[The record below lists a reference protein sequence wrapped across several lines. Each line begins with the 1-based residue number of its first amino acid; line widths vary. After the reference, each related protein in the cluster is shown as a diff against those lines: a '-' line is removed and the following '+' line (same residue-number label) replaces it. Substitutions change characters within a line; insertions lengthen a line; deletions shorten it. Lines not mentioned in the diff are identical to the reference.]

1 MPEQNKHYNFFQNKE
16 CEYFPCHKGVKEE
29 DFNCL
34 FCYCPLYTLG
44 KHCGGNCTYTESGI
58 KSCQHCTFPHQKKNY
73 DAIIALPRNCRRRRA
88 LGQGG
93 QMNAQEQAQ
102 FRWNHVAKP
111 LNSLGKLEQLVVQIA
126 GIQQTA
132 GVCINKRCVLI
143 CCGDHGVV
151 AEGVSQSGSEV
162 TALVAQSIVAGTANI
177 NLMASVSGTDVY
189 ALDFGM
195 VTPVMGTVDCR
206 IAAGTRNMA
215 REPAMT
221 RAQAEQAVQA
231 GIDAVARM
239 KARGYQLIATGEMG
253 IGNTT
258 ASTAMACALL
268 CCSPEDIT
276 GRGAGLSD
284 AGLQRKKAAIQRA
297 LSIHHPNADDALD
310 VLAKVGG
317 FEIAGMVGIFLGGLR
332 HHVPIVIDGVI
343 SAVAALTAVRIDP
356 ASKSAMLPS
365 HMSHEPAVVRIMSEL
380 GMSPIIY
387 ADMALGEGTGAVSL
401 IPLLD
406 MALKVYHG
414 PHTFDELGISA
425 YEPQEGKA

>member
-1 MPEQNKHYNFFQNKE
+1 M
-16 CEYFPCHKGVKEE
+16 
-29 DFNCL
+29 
-34 FCYCPLYTLG
+34 
-44 KHCGGNCTYTESGI
+44 
-58 KSCQHCTFPHQKKNY
+58 
-73 DAIIALPRNCRRRRA
+73 
-88 LGQGG
+88 
-93 QMNAQEQAQ
+93 
-102 FRWNHVAKP
+102 
-111 LNSLGKLEQLVVQIA
+111 QIA

-132 GVCINKRCVLI
+132 DVCINKRCALI

-195 VTPVMGTVDCR
+195 VTPVMGTIDCR

-253 IGNTT
+253 IGRHIR
-258 ASTAMACALL
+258 SLIAMACALL

-297 LSIHHPNADDALD
+297 LSIHRPNADDALD

-332 HHVPIVIDGVI
+332 HHVPIIIDGVI

-365 HMSHEPAVVRIMSEL
+365 HMSHEPAMVRIMSEL
-380 GMSPIIY
+380 GMSPIIH

-401 IPLLD
+401 IPLSGD
-406 MALKVYHG
+406 WRSRFTTGRTPSTNWA
-414 PHTFDELGISA
+414 FRA

>member
-1 MPEQNKHYNFFQNKE
+1 
-16 CEYFPCHKGVKEE
+16 
-29 DFNCL
+29 
-34 FCYCPLYTLG
+34 
-44 KHCGGNCTYTESGI
+44 
-58 KSCQHCTFPHQKKNY
+58 
-73 DAIIALPRNCRRRRA
+73 
-88 LGQGG
+88 
-93 QMNAQEQAQ
+93 MNAQEQAQ

-132 GVCINKRCVLI
+132 DVCINKRCALI

-195 VTPVMGTVDCR
+195 ATPVAGTVDCR

-258 ASTAMACALL
+258 ASTAMACALMR
-268 CCSPEDIT
+268 CSPEDIT

-297 LSIHHPNADDALD
+297 LSIHRPDADDALD

-317 FEIAGMVGIFLGGLR
+317 FEIAGMVGIFL
-332 HHVPIVIDGVI
+332 DGVI

-387 ADMALGEGTGAVSL
+387 ADMALGEGTGSVSL

-414 PHTFDELGISA
+414 PHTFDKLGISA